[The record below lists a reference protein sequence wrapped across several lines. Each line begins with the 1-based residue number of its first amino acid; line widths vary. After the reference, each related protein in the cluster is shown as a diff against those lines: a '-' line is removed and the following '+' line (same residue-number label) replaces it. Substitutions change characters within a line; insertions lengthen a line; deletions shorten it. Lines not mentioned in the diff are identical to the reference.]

1 MRQQIDSIGTQVKQ
15 GLAIQEKLLQELR
28 QQRSVAE
35 LMPDL
40 KRMMDH
46 NEELEQLPLF
56 GMMVSYAQTEEYA
69 LGDEIYQKEEMGIEE
84 LVEKNYTL
92 YQGYERAVSL
102 LTEDIEMYA

>member
-1 MRQQIDSIGTQVKQ
+1 MKSLAELQAIRDKMRQQIDSIGTQVKQ

-56 GMMVSYAQTEEYA
+56 GMMVSYAQNMRW
-69 LGDEIYQKEEMGIEE
+69 EMKSIKKKRWESRN
-84 LVEKNYTL
+84 L
-92 YQGYERAVSL
+92 
-102 LTEDIEMYA
+102 